1 MGLKGMKNQK
11 QVTTGLFPLL
21 IRRMTVDDLRFG
33 LRLSRQA
40 GWNQTMSDWQRFFNL
55 GPEGC
60 FVAELGGRLVG
71 TTMTFVSDRVA
82 WIAMVLVEKNARGK
96 GIGTALLKHALA
108 YLDACKVK
116 TVRLDATHLG
126 RPIYEKLG
134 FKPEY
139 ELVRFEGNAPSGGA
153 VRSVKNV
160 TLKMLKNVIKFDK
173 RMMGENR
180 GKMLRALFDEFPE
193 NMRVLMQ
200 GRKLEGFVTVRSGS
214 NAVQIGPCTATL
226 NAGPDLLTDALNRC
240 ARKVVLIDIPTGNV
254 RAVKIAESNGL
265 EIQRRFLRMYRGR
278 RITSNVSAIWASSGP
293 EKG

>member
-1 MGLKGMKNQK
+1 MNNQK
-11 QVTTGLFPLL
+11 QVTTNPLPLL
-21 IRRMTVDDLRFG
+21 IRRMTADDLRLG

-60 FVAELGGRLVG
+60 FVAELSGHLVG

-96 GIGTALLKHALA
+96 GIGTALLKHALG
-108 YLDACKVK
+108 YLDECKVR

-139 ELVRFEGNAPSGGA
+139 ELVRLEGIAPSG
-153 VRSVKNV
+153 R
-160 TLKMLKNVIKFDK
+160 TLTTVEKATPEMLKKVIKFDK

-180 GKMLRALFDEFPE
+180 EKMLRVLFDEFPE
-193 NMRVLMQ
+193 NMRVLMH
-200 GRKLEGFVTVRSGS
+200 GRKLEGFITMRSGS
-214 NAVQIGPCTATL
+214 NAVQIGPCMATL
-226 NAGPDLLTDALNRC
+226 KAGPDLFTDALNRC
-240 ARKVVLIDIPTGNV
+240 AGKVVLIDVPTGNV
-254 RAVKIAESNGL
+254 HAVKIAESRGF

-278 RITSNVSAIWASSGP
+278 RIKSNVSAIWASSGP

>member
-1 MGLKGMKNQK
+1 MKNQK
-11 QVTTGLFPLL
+11 QGTTDSLPLL
-21 IRRMTVDDLRFG
+21 IRRMTADDLRLG

-60 FVAELGGRLVG
+60 FVAELGGHLVG
-71 TTMTFVSDRVA
+71 TTMTFVSNGAA
-82 WIAMVLVEKNARGK
+82 WIAMVLVEKNVRGK
-96 GIGTALLKHALA
+96 GIGTALMKHALG
-108 YLDACKVK
+108 YLDACKVR
-116 TVRLDATHLG
+116 TVRLDATGMG

-139 ELVRFEGNAPSGGA
+139 ELVRFEGKAASGCA
-153 VRSVKNV
+153 VTSVKNV
-160 TLKMLKNVIKFDK
+160 TPKMLKDVIKFDK

-180 GKMLRALFDEFPE
+180 GKMLRALFGEFPE
-193 NMRVLMQ
+193 NMRVLMN
-200 GRKLEGFVTVRSGS
+200 GRKLEGFVTMRSGS

-226 NAGPDLLTDALNRC
+226 NAGPGLLTDALNRC
-240 ARKVVLIDIPTGNV
+240 DGKIVLIDIPTDNV
-254 RAVKIAESNGL
+254 HAVKIAESKGF

-278 RITSNVSAIWASSGP
+278 RIKSNAGAIWASSGP

>member
-1 MGLKGMKNQK
+1 MKNQK
-11 QVTTGLFPLL
+11 QVTIGSLTLL
-21 IRRMTVDDLRFG
+21 IRRMAADDLRLG

-40 GWNQTMSDWQRFFNL
+40 GWNQTMSDWQRFFSL

-71 TTMTFVSDRVA
+71 TTMTFASERVA

-96 GIGTALLKHALA
+96 GIGTGLLKRALA
-108 YLDACKVK
+108 YLDACKVG

-139 ELVRFEGNAPSGGA
+139 ELVRFEGKAPSGG
-153 VRSVKNV
+153 VVMSVKNV
-160 TLKMLKNVIKFDK
+160 TPEILKNVIKFDK
-173 RMMGENR
+173 RMTGENR
-180 GKMLRALFDEFPE
+180 GKMLRSLFEEFPE

-200 GRKLEGFVTVRSGS
+200 GRKLEGFITMRSGR
-214 NAVQIGPCTATL
+214 NAVQIGPCTAAL

-240 ARKVVLIDIPTGNV
+240 ARKVVLIDIPTDNV
-254 RAVKIAESNGL
+254 HAVKIAESNGL
-265 EIQRRFLRMYRGR
+265 EIQRRFLRMYRGQ